1 MANEICKRFLK
12 EYRRIVNAKPEE
24 KIDKRYKPYL
34 APNDKY
40 YDGHCGHCA
49 EVNYL
54 QDIYRGDEDV

>member
-1 MANEICKRFLK
+1 MNELCKAYLK
-12 EYRRIVNAKPEE
+12 AMRKILNAKSDE

-40 YDGHCGHCA
+40 YKGHCGYCA

-54 QDIYRGDEDV
+54 QDIYNARDL